1 MKVLYLP
8 GLDGEAS
15 WIEKMQQ
22 QIQGIHLVPFIYPT
36 GRDLEWERLTA
47 LVVSRLQALE
57 TGLLAG
63 ESFGGAVALKSVIL
77 HKQAVKG
84 LCLISTFSHEAEP
97 FAAALGRAATRMLP
111 KAVLDPVARMLA
123 GWKLAGTL
131 KGEEREKFLRK
142 FERMD
147 HRELARRLKL
157 LKGFDVSD
165 RLVGIT
171 CPVEVMYGKADAI
184 SSMNHQ
190 LELWKR
196 MPNAQVHGFEGYG
209 HMITQEIP
217 LEVARRIE
225 AWAQRVEAVS
235 GAA

>member
-15 WIEKMQQ
+15 WIDKIQE
-22 QIQGIHLVPFIYPT
+22 QIHGIELVPFIYPT
-36 GRDLEWERLTA
+36 GRDLEWDGLTA
-47 LVVSRLQALE
+47 LVVSRMRALQ

-63 ESFGGAVALKSVIL
+63 ESFGGAVALKTVIL
-77 HKQAVKG
+77 HNAEVKG
-84 LCLISTFSHEAEP
+84 LCLVSTFSHEAEP
-97 FAAALGRAATRMLP
+97 FAAALGRAATKLLP
-111 KAVLDPVARMLA
+111 RAVLDPVARVLA

-147 HRELARRLKL
+147 HKELARRLKL

-165 RLVGIT
+165 RLGGIT

-184 SSMNHQ
+184 SSMKHQ

-225 AWAQRVEAVS
+225 AWTQRVEAAR